1 MKLRLSFISIFF
13 FLSTALFA
21 QNFRGQWKGM
31 FEDRSV
37 SSYGLGGAECEYVLD
52 LETSGT
58 TVTGYSYTYYTDGG
72 KRYYTICRVEGFLDK
87 RKKYVEVKEIERT
100 KTNVPD
106 NIRNCFQIHRL
117 TYTKTDSTETLQGN
131 WIPVPGQLG
140 NCGFGVTT
148 LNRRNLRS
156 AFPNFKKNIAKAPQI
171 SKSKP
176 VAKAPVKITPKEK
189 VAITK
194 NAAPP
199 VVKKAPAITPKKE
212 NYLKPNNEGF
222 TKQEPVEKAIT
233 EKTIAPFLPFEKR
246 NNTLLKTIEVD
257 NETVKVDLYDN
268 GEVDGDSIS
277 LFYNGKLL
285 LSHRRL
291 SETAITLNVPVPAGS
306 GVNELVMY
314 AENLG
319 TIPPN
324 TALMVV
330 TDGHKRYEVR
340 ITSDLQKSG
349 TIRFVHKSP

>member
-1 MKLRLSFISIFF
+1 MKIRLSFISIFF
-13 FLSTALFA
+13 FFSMVSFA

-72 KRYYTICRVEGFLDK
+72 KRYYTICTVKGFLDK
-87 RKKYVEVKEIERT
+87 RKKYIEVKEIERT
-100 KTNVPD
+100 KTNVPE
-106 NIRNCFQIHRL
+106 NIQNCFQIHRL

-156 AFPNFKKNIAKAPQI
+156 AFPNFNIAKAPQK
-171 SKSKP
+171 SKSRP
-176 VAKAPVKITPKEK
+176 VAKAPVKAPSKEK

-194 NAAPP
+194 KTQPP
-199 VVKKAPAITPKKE
+199 VVKKAPVISTKKE
-212 NYLKPNNEGF
+212 NFLKPNNEGF
-222 TKQEPVEKAIT
+222 AKQEPVEKGIT
-233 EKTIAPFLPFEKR
+233 EKSIAPFLPFEKR

-285 LSHRRL
+285 LSHKRL